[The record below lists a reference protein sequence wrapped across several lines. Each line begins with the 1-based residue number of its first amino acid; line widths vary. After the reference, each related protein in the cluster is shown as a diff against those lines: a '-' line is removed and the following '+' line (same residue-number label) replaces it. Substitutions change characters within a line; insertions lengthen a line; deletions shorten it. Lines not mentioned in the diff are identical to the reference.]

1 MADPKSPLHRSKLPP
16 QALSTPSSSTHHFFS
31 RKFHSSYLHKAV
43 FFSVIIALV
52 SIFPSRAPEFVN
64 QSILSTT
71 WELLHLLFVG
81 IAISYGLFSRRN
93 ADFDAGKETS
103 VKAETHDSY
112 LSHVLHGSSVFD
124 DDGFYSLHEILG
136 ETKTRTWSSQ
146 YRRNEPVVVIA
157 NESTES
163 SHATGRPLFLPVRSL
178 KSHIQDEM
186 DVPPVSI
193 DGTDESVESSEAG
206 FGPSPVTWRSSSG
219 RMEMMDEPGSSTG
232 MVFPPSSSWS
242 PPPPYLDD
250 HPNLSKTPSFRS
262 SKTPSPKR
270 SSLSPQLRA
279 KSGEEMRN
287 TMTFY
292 EFSPPPPP
300 PPPPP
305 FTCHGCPSTAH
316 KEIIRK
322 TFKDELK
329 DLSRRVRTGGQAST
343 DIVFDLFESATKP
356 ANSVDGSSVGRSLR
370 TAVDPA
376 TKIDSEPF
384 LGHEGEIVAVPP
396 ADNAA
401 AAAAAAAQSSAKE
414 HGFSSAAQTRGANE
428 NEVDKK
434 ADEFIAKFRKQI
446 TLQRSESAQLAA
458 KC

>member
-1 MADPKSPLHRSKLPP
+1 MADPNSPLHLSKLPP
-16 QALSTPSSSTHHFFS
+16 QALSTPTSMTQHLS
-31 RKFHSSYLHKAV
+31 RKFNSSYLHKAV

-52 SIFPSRAPEFVN
+52 SLFPSRAPEFVN
-64 QSILSTT
+64 QSILSRT
-71 WELLHLLFVG
+71 WELIHLLFVG

-93 ADFDAGKETS
+93 ADFDPGKETL
-103 VKAETHDSY
+103 VKAENHDSY

-124 DDGFYSLHEILG
+124 DDEVYGLQEILG

-163 SHATGRPLFLPVRSL
+163 CHATGRPLFLPVRSL
-178 KSHIQDEM
+178 KSHIQD
-186 DVPPVSI
+186 DTDAPSVSI
-193 DGTDESVESSEAG
+193 DGTDETVESG
-206 FGPSPVTWRSSSG
+206 VVPSPVSWRSSSG

-232 MVFPPSSSWS
+232 MVVPPSSSS
-242 PPPPYLDD
+242 SLPPPYLDD

-287 TMTFY
+287 TMALY
-292 EFSPPPPP
+292 KFSPPPPP

-305 FTCHGCPSTAH
+305 FTSHGCPSTAH

-356 ANSVDGSSVGRSLR
+356 KNSVDGSCVGRCLM
-370 TAVDPA
+370 TTVDPA
-376 TKIDSEPF
+376 TKIDSEQF
-384 LGHEGEIVAVPP
+384 LGHEAEKVVVPP
-396 ADNAA
+396 ADSAA
-401 AAAAAAAQSSAKE
+401 AAESSAKE
-414 HGFSSAAQTRGANE
+414 HAFSSAAQPRGANG

-458 KC
+458 AKC